1 MKAIFVLLLAS
12 TVTAHAQTTTTYR
25 QCTKAGAGTLC
36 TSTVMPPGT
45 QNMGGYIVGGGN
57 AVSAQPSVISVDRSQ
72 SVERE
77 KAWEARCKPEIRRD
91 AAGIDRYVYA
101 APGCDKGE

>member
-1 MKAIFVLLLAS
+1 MKAIFVLLLLSA
-12 TVTAHAQTTTTYR
+12 TAAHAQTTTTYR
-25 QCTKAGAGTLC
+25 QCTKVGAGTLC

-45 QNMGGYIVGGGN
+45 QAMGGYMLGGAA
-57 AVSAQPSVISVDRSQ
+57 AVNAQPGLINVDRSY
-72 SVERE
+72 SAERE

-101 APGCDKGE
+101 AAGCEKGE